1 MKGDPLTGS
10 ACGCKRGIERD
21 NCPNCEGTG
30 KAIDWKRYHQERRE
44 RQKETDKQILSQL
57 YHGNHLEPSELK
69 RAEVV
74 VSTILAEV
82 KERLEWHSWKNK
94 NWQMGASV

>member
-30 KAIDWKRYHQERRE
+30 KAIDWRKFHADKKA
-44 RQKETDKQILSQL
+44 KEQPK
-57 YHGNHLEPSELK
+57 GGK
-69 RAEVV
+69 
-74 VSTILAEV
+74 
-82 KERLEWHSWKNK
+82 
-94 NWQMGASV
+94 

>member
-30 KAIDWKRYHQERRE
+30 KAIDWRKFHADKKAKEWSGRAGSWAWTYLRDRE
-44 RQKETDKQILSQL
+44 TAT
-57 YHGNHLEPSELK
+57 
-69 RAEVV
+69 AEDSKV
-74 VSTILAEV
+74 
-82 KERLEWHSWKNK
+82 
-94 NWQMGASV
+94 

>member
-1 MKGDPLTGS
+1 MKGDPLTG
-10 ACGCKRGIERD
+10 ARCGCKRGIERD

-30 KAIDWKRYHQERRE
+30 KAIDWNRYHQERRE
-44 RQKETDKQILSQL
+44 RQREEDKQILSQL

-82 KERLEWHSWKNK
+82 KRRLEW
-94 NWQMGASV
+94 ASV